1 MAGVNKV
8 ILVGNLGADPETR
21 TIESGAKV
29 ANFSIA
35 TSERYKDKNGNQ
47 VDKTE
52 WHNIVMWR
60 GLADIAEKYLKKGS
74 QVFVEGKLRTRS
86 WDDQNGNKRYTTE
99 VLADNMTLLG
109 RPEGSGS
116 QGGGSAPAPSTSAPA
131 ASQSNKPSASMD
143 DIDDDLPF

>member
-74 QVFVEGKLRTRS
+74 QVFIEGKLRTRS

-109 RPEGSGS
+109 RPEGGS
-116 QGGGSAPAPSTSAPA
+116 GGGQAAAPA
-131 ASQSNKPSASMD
+131 AAPTQNQVNEPSAKLD